1 MDILGRKA
9 KAEAESLKRKV
20 ESLEGEIKGFY
31 DNSNEQNKLFKQMFT
46 YGGQMVEFSSFN
58 RAMLLD
64 CYRNTDSVFGLINRI
79 AKRVGELHKYIELVD
94 AKSEKEIEKHWLLD
108 IMRKPNDRYTLQNF
122 LIGWATQKLIYGD
135 VFVYCDKQVGSKRG
149 ISAMYLVQG
158 DKVLIEQGGW
168 REPLK
173 GIKLEGG
180 DTLMTM
186 DEVFQSFYFNPDL
199 ESFYGFS
206 PLTAAAAS
214 VQLIRNAR
222 KRQNTSVTN
231 GGVNTLVT
239 PKPDT
244 MGLMPQDQAE
254 LERELNS
261 ESNINKTKYLR
272 NAIEVHKLGGTP
284 VELGLLDSSKDS
296 ITALCFAYEFPID
309 LYYGQSKYENARE
322 ARKAEYESIAIPLL
336 EDFLNDFMLYCNRQY
351 KDTIGLKFIVNRD
364 KIDVLKNS
372 PTEILTNLGLMGASL
387 NEKREA
393 YGYAPI
399 NKPYANEPM
408 LPLGVQFGEATYD
421 INENDPIE

>member
-9 KAEAESLKRKV
+9 KAEAASLKREV
-20 ESLEGEIKGFY
+20 ESLRGEIKGFY
-31 DNSNEQNKLFKQMFT
+31 DQQSNEQNKLLKQMFT
-46 YGGQMVEFSSFN
+46 YGGQMVEFSSFD
-58 RAMLLD
+58 RAKLLD
-64 CYRNTDSVFGLINRI
+64 CYRNTDSVFGMINRI
-79 AKRVGELHKYIELVD
+79 AKRVGELGKYIELVE

-108 IMRKPNDRYTLQNF
+108 ILRKPNDRYTLQNF

-135 VFVYCDKQVGSKRG
+135 VFVYCDKMVGSKKG
-149 ISAMYLVQG
+149 INAMYLVQG

-173 GIKLEGG
+173 GIKLVGG

-186 DEVFQSFYFNPDL
+186 EEVFQSFYFNPDL

-239 PKPDT
+239 PKPDA
-244 MGLMPQDQAE
+244 MGLMPQDQAA
-254 LERELNS
+254 LEAELNS

-272 NAIEVHKLGGTP
+272 SAIEVHKLGGTP
-284 VELGLLDSSKDS
+284 IELGLLDSSKDS

-408 LPLGVQFGEATYD
+408 LPLGVQFGENTYD
-421 INENDPIE
+421 INENDPF

>member
-1 MDILGRKA
+1 
-9 KAEAESLKRKV
+9 
-20 ESLEGEIKGFY
+20 
-31 DNSNEQNKLFKQMFT
+31 MFT
-46 YGGQMVEFSSFN
+46 YGGQMVEFSSFD
-58 RAMLLD
+58 RGKLLD

-79 AKRVGELHKYIELVD
+79 AKRVGELGKYIELVE
-94 AKSEKEIEKHWLLD
+94 AKTEKGIEKHWILD
-108 IMRKPNDRYTLQNF
+108 VLRQPNDRYTLQNF
-122 LIGWATQKLIYGD
+122 LIGVITQKLIYGD
-135 VFVYCDKQVGSKRG
+135 NFVYCEPYIGSKRG
-149 ISAMYLVQG
+149 IKAMYFAPG
-158 DKVLIEQGGW
+158 NKVLIEKGGW

-173 GIKLEGG
+173 GIKLEGS
-180 DTLMTM
+180 DVLMNM

-214 VQLIRNAR
+214 VQIIRNAK

-239 PKPDT
+239 PKPDA
-244 MGLMPQDQAE
+244 MGLMPQDQAA
-254 LERELNS
+254 LEAELNS

-351 KDTIGLKFIVNRD
+351 KDTLGLKFIVNRD

-393 YGYAPI
+393 YGYEPI
-399 NKPYANEPM
+399 NEPYANEPM
-408 LPLGVQFGEATYD
+408 LPLGIQFGGNTYD
-421 INENDPIE
+421 INENDPIDNA